1 MEVSP
6 CTFRPRDHEREGLY
20 TTVPPRYNRSGQN
33 KTETLDDTC
42 LSSRFQ
48 SSHETLVF
56 CFCHGY

>member
-6 CTFRPRDHEREGLY
+6 CTFCPRDHEREGLY
-20 TTVPPRYNRSGQN
+20 TTVHPRYNRSDQN
-33 KTETLDDTC
+33 KIETLDDTC

-48 SSHETLVF
+48 SSDETLVF